1 MAIVATPRS
10 VDWHAESGDNCLVLA
25 RTTPDGLSAAEA
37 EARLR
42 QFGRNELPRPATISF
57 LALFLRQFRSPLIYL
72 LLIAAVV
79 SFAIEEQLNSFFIM
93 AVLLINA
100 LVGAFQERRA
110 ETSMA
115 ELQKLIRQVAR
126 VRRDG
131 HLVEHDAGDLVPG
144 DIISL
149 ESGMAV
155 PADARLLSSS
165 GLSADESSLTGES
178 MPAGKD
184 AGQLADRSA
193 GLADRPNMVF
203 AGTIIAEGR
212 GSAVVVATGSA
223 TALGSIDASLRNAAA
238 PAPPLVLRLQR
249 LARQIASGAML
260 LILLLAIMLSVEGA
274 AFEHILIL
282 AIALAVSAI
291 PEGLPIA
298 VTVALAVATRRMAGR
313 NVIVRSLPAVEGLG
327 ACTLIA
333 SDKTGTLT
341 LNHLSV
347 ERILLPTGAMISGD
361 WQSLKPGEGGF
372 DVVTAGAVCN
382 EAHIV
387 AGSAVGDAVDVAL
400 LELARSAG
408 RDLEQLGRMRR
419 LAVEP
424 YEPAKQ
430 FAAVVVQEGEEA
442 VLYVKGAPEAV
453 LAMCGGVEGPIREQV
468 HDLAADGYRVLAFA
482 AANLKLR
489 PHYDI
494 SRPAGLRLLGFAA
507 LLDPVRPEVPA
518 AIERCRG
525 AGISVRMVTG
535 DHPETALA
543 IARQIGIP
551 VSRDEVVTG
560 PLLAEL
566 AGNPG
571 QLAARVQAG
580 RVFARI
586 EPTQKL
592 TIVEAL
598 SAAGELVAVTGDGVN
613 DAPALQAAHI
623 GVAMGRSGTDVARGA
638 SDLVLADDNFA
649 SIVAGIEE
657 GRITYANVRKIVI
670 FLLATG
676 AAEIGMF
683 LGALATGLPMPL
695 TPVQLLWL
703 NLVTN
708 GVQDVTLGFGRGE
721 GDELSRPPRDPRGAI
736 VDRSAIRL
744 LLPPALAMTV
754 IVLVMMHWTLSRGAT
769 VAEAQN
775 HVLFLTVLFQN
786 VYVLCMRSERRSVF
800 QEPLWSNP
808 LLPWGVLLAVGLQL
822 VAMNWEPLGRILGA
836 APLDLPSVLLC
847 LAGALSIVMVTEITK
862 ASGAKAG

>member
-1 MAIVATPRS
+1 MAIVATPAS
-10 VDWHAESGDNCLVLA
+10 VAWHAESPDRCLALA
-25 RTTPDGLSAAEA
+25 RTTPDGLSSAEA

-42 QFGRNELPRPATISF
+42 QSGRNALPRPATISVF
-57 LALFLRQFRSPLIYL
+57 ALFLRQFRSPLIYL

-79 SFAIEEQLNSFFIM
+79 SFAVKEQLNAFFIM
-93 AVLLINA
+93 AVLVINA

-131 HLVEHDAGDLVPG
+131 HLVELDAADLVPG

-149 ESGMAV
+149 ESGMGV

-184 AGQLADRSA
+184 AGQLVDSGA
-193 GLADRPNMVF
+193 GLADRPNIVF

-249 LARQIASGAML
+249 LARQIAVGAML

-282 AIALAVSAI
+282 SIALAVSAI

-347 ERILLPTGAMISGD
+347 ERILLPSGTVISGD
-361 WQSLKPGEGGF
+361 WQSVKPGEGGL
-372 DVVTAGAVCN
+372 DVITAGAVCN
-382 EAHIV
+382 EAHVV

-408 RDLEQLGRMRR
+408 RNLEQLGRMRR

-424 YEPAKQ
+424 YEPAKK

-453 LAMCGGVEGPIREQV
+453 LAMCDAVEGSVGKQV
-468 HDLAADGYRVLAFA
+468 HDLAAEGYRVLAFA
-482 AANLKLR
+482 AANLTLR
-489 PHYDI
+489 PRYDI
-494 SRPAGLRLLGFAA
+494 GRPAGLRLLGFAA
-507 LLDPVRPEVPA
+507 LLDPIRPEVPA
-518 AIERCRG
+518 AIERCRR

-543 IARQIGIP
+543 IARQIGIS

-566 AGNPG
+566 AGNPAE
-571 QLAARVQAG
+571 LVARVQAG

-586 EPTQKL
+586 EPNQKL
-592 TIVEAL
+592 MIVEAL
-598 SAAGELVAVTGDGVN
+598 SAAGELVAVTGDGIN

-721 GDELSRPPRDPRGAI
+721 GDELTRPPRDPRGAI

-754 IVLVMMHWTLSRGAT
+754 IVLVMMHWALSRGAT

-800 QEPLWSNP
+800 REPLRSNP

-822 VAMNWEPLGRILGA
+822 VAMNWAPLGHILGA

-847 LAGALSIVMVTEITK
+847 LGGALLIVIVTEITK
-862 ASGAKAG
+862 AVGAKAG

>member
-1 MAIVATPRS
+1 M
-10 VDWHAESGDNCLVLA
+10 
-25 RTTPDGLSAAEA
+25 
-37 EARLR
+37 
-42 QFGRNELPRPATISF
+42 
-57 LALFLRQFRSPLIYL
+57 LFLRQLRSPLIYL
-72 LLIAAVV
+72 LLIAALV
-79 SFAIEEQLNSFFIM
+79 SFVVKEQLNSFFIL

-126 VRRDG
+126 ARRDR
-131 HLVEHDAGDLVPG
+131 HLVEIDAADLVPG
-144 DIISL
+144 DIIAL
-149 ESGMAV
+149 ESGMGV

-178 MPAGKD
+178 MPVGKD
-184 AGQLADRSA
+184 AGQLVDNSA

-249 LARQIASGAML
+249 LAHQIAVGAVL
-260 LILLLAIMLSVEGA
+260 LILLLAIMLGLEGA
-274 AFEHILIL
+274 AFDHILIL

-347 ERILLPTGAMISGD
+347 ERILLPSGSMISGD
-361 WQSLKPGEGGF
+361 WRSVKPGEDAF
-372 DVVTAGAVCN
+372 DVITAGAVCN

-400 LELARSAG
+400 LELARAAG
-408 RDLEQLGRMRR
+408 SDLEHIGRMPR

-424 YEPAKQ
+424 YEPAKK
-430 FAAVVVQEGEEA
+430 FAAVVVPEGEEA

-453 LAMCGGVEGPIREQV
+453 LAMCGGVEGHIREQV
-468 HDLAADGYRVLAFA
+468 HTLAGDGYRVLAFA
-482 AANLKLR
+482 AAHLKLR

-494 SRPAGLRLLGFAA
+494 SKPAGLRLLGFAA
-507 LLDPVRPEVPA
+507 LLDPIRPEVPA
-518 AIERCRG
+518 AIERCRS

-543 IARQIGIP
+543 IARQIGIS

-560 PLLAEL
+560 PLLAE
-566 AGNPG
+566 AAANPA
-571 QLAARVQAG
+571 LLVACVQAG

-586 EPTQKL
+586 EPNQKL
-592 TIVEAL
+592 AIVEAL

-683 LGALATGLPMPL
+683 LGALAMGLPMPL
-695 TPVQLLWL
+695 TPIQLLWL

-721 GDELSRPPRDPRGAI
+721 GDELTRPPRDPRGAI

-754 IVLVMMHWTLSRGAT
+754 LVLVVMHWTLSRGAT

-800 QEPLWSNP
+800 QEPLRSNP
-808 LLPWGVLLAVGLQL
+808 LLPWGVLLAIGLQL
-822 VAMNWEPLGRILGA
+822 VAMNWAPLGHILGA

-847 LAGALSIVMVTEITK
+847 LGGALLIMIVTELTK
-862 ASGAKAG
+862 AVGAKAG

>member
-1 MAIVATPRS
+1 MAIVATPPS
-10 VDWHAESGDNCLVLA
+10 VAWHAEPPDRCLALA

-42 QFGRNELPRPATISF
+42 QSGRNELPRPATVSVF
-57 LALFLRQFRSPLIYL
+57 GLFLRQFRSPLIYL

-79 SFAIEEQLNSFFIM
+79 SFAVKEQLNSFFIM

-126 VRRDG
+126 ARREG
-131 HLVEHDAGDLVPG
+131 HLVEVDAADLVPG

-149 ESGMAV
+149 ESGMGV

-184 AGQLADRSA
+184 AGQLVDSGA

-249 LARQIASGAML
+249 LARQIAVGAML

-347 ERILLPTGAMISGD
+347 ERILLPSGAVISGD
-361 WQSLKPGEGGF
+361 WKSGKPGEGGF
-372 DVVTAGAVCN
+372 DVITAGAVCN

-387 AGSAVGDAVDVAL
+387 AGTAVGDAVDVAL

-408 RDLEQLGRMRR
+408 RNLEQLGRMRR

-424 YEPAKQ
+424 YEPAKK

-453 LAMCGGVEGPIREQV
+453 LAMCGGVEGSIRGRV
-468 HDLAADGYRVLAFA
+468 HDLAAEGYRVLAFA

-494 SRPAGLRLLGFAA
+494 GRPADLRLLGFAA
-507 LLDPVRPEVPA
+507 LLDPIRPEVPA
-518 AIERCRG
+518 AIERCRR

-543 IARQIGIP
+543 IARQIGIS

-571 QLAARVQAG
+571 QLVARVQAG

-683 LGALATGLPMPL
+683 LGALAMGLPMPL

-800 QEPLWSNP
+800 EEPLWSNP

-822 VAMNWEPLGRILGA
+822 VAMNWEPLGHILGA

-847 LAGALSIVMVTEITK
+847 LGGALLIVIVTEITK
-862 ASGAKAG
+862 AVGAKAG